1 MSDLSLTNGSS
12 KFAKFFDAV
21 ILSRPWLIILL
32 LTALTV
38 VAGYHAQNYKVDASA
53 DALVLEGDKDLEFF
67 REVGKR
73 YAAEEYFIIA
83 YQPKDY
89 LFADNTLSLLAKLIE
104 DLQQV
109 DGVSSVMSVL
119 DVPLLYSPKASISD
133 LVSGIKTLREGN
145 VDKTLVDAEFRD
157 SPIYKQLLSSTDGKT
172 TAIQVNLHRN
182 VKYSELLDT
191 RDELRALDA
200 KGELSADSAIELL
213 EAEQQFKDYATLSAE
228 RQHLLVEKV
237 RQVID
242 GHRADAEEIFL
253 GGVPMIASDMV
264 SFVKSD
270 LQTFGIGI
278 LLFIVVVLTVIFRS
292 LRWVFLPFLVCI
304 LTNVFMMGLLG
315 WLDWRM
321 TVISSNF
328 VALLLIITLAI
339 AVHLVVR
346 YRELQLL
353 HPSAS
358 QRELALATVGVM
370 LRPCLYT
377 GLTTIVAFMSLV
389 VSGIRP
395 VIDFGW
401 MMTIGVIVALLTTF
415 IVVPLGMMLGKPPKP
430 DSSPE
435 NPADGSSVQGS
446 AFTLRFASVTEK
458 FGAVILAVAGL
469 ILVFSISGLTQLKVE
484 NRFIDYFDE
493 STEIYRGMEL
503 VDSELGGTIPLEII
517 LFPAAKNVDAIDG
530 EDEFDND
537 FAAGDEVDEFDD
549 GFDDGFDDEFGD
561 SADGSSEEISTWFTL
576 AGLNEIER
584 IHDHIEG
591 LAETGKTLSL
601 ATMYKVAK
609 DLLGNGIDDIQL
621 ALAYRKLPPAIKE
634 VMIDPY
640 LSDQTD
646 EARITV
652 RVKETSRTLNRAEL
666 LKDLN
671 SFMQDEMGYTE
682 DRYRFTG
689 MLVLYNNMLQS
700 LFVSQILTLGMV
712 FIAITFMLIILF
724 QSLKLALIG
733 IIPNLMAAL
742 LVLGGMG
749 WAGVPLDM
757 MTITIAA
764 ISIGIGVDNTI
775 HYVHRFKKEFQL
787 DNNYIATMYRCH
799 GSIGRA
805 MYYTSITIIFGFS
818 ILALSNFKPS
828 IYFGLLT
835 GVAMLSAL
843 LGSLLLLPK
852 LLLLFKPLGK
862 AAE

>member
-1 MSDLSLTNGSS
+1 
-12 KFAKFFDAV
+12 
-21 ILSRPWLIILL
+21 
-32 LTALTV
+32 
-38 VAGYHAQNYKVDASA
+38 
-53 DALVLEGDKDLEFF
+53 
-67 REVGKR
+67 
-73 YAAEEYFIIA
+73 
-83 YQPKDY
+83 
-89 LFADNTLSLLAKLIE
+89 
-104 DLQQV
+104 
-109 DGVSSVMSVL
+109 
-119 DVPLLYSPKASISD
+119 
-133 LVSGIKTLREGN
+133 
-145 VDKTLVDAEFRD
+145 
-157 SPIYKQLLSSTDGKT
+157 
-172 TAIQVNLHRN
+172 
-182 VKYSELLDT
+182 
-191 RDELRALDA
+191 
-200 KGELSADSAIELL
+200 
-213 EAEQQFKDYATLSAE
+213 
-228 RQHLLVEKV
+228 
-237 RQVID
+237 
-242 GHRADAEEIFL
+242 
-253 GGVPMIASDMV
+253 
-264 SFVKSD
+264 
-270 LQTFGIGI
+270 
-278 LLFIVVVLTVIFRS
+278 
-292 LRWVFLPFLVCI
+292 
-304 LTNVFMMGLLG
+304 MGLLG

-328 VALLLIITLAI
+328 VALLLIITLAK

-446 AFTLRFASVTEK
+446 ALTLRFASVTEK

-549 GFDDGFDDEFGD
+549 SFDDGFDDEFGD
-561 SADGSSEEISTWFTL
+561 DSDGSSEEISTWFTL

-671 SFMQDEMGYTE
+671 SFMQEDMGYTE

-689 MLVLYNNMLQS
+689 MLVLYNNMLQC

>member
-1 MSDLSLTNGSS
+1 MSELSTADNLTG
-12 KFAKFFDAV
+12 FAKWYDTI
-21 ILSRPWLIILL
+21 ILSRPWLLIFLL
-32 LTALTV
+32 AALTV
-38 VAGYHAQNYKVDASA
+38 FAALQAQKTKVDASA
-53 DALVLEGDKDLEFF
+53 DALVLEGDEDLEFF

-83 YQPKDY
+83 YQPKAY
-89 LFADNTLSLLAKLIE
+89 LFADQTLEKLRLLVA

-109 DGVSSVMSVL
+109 EGVSSVMSIL
-119 DVPLLYSPKASISD
+119 DVPLLYSPKLSISD
-133 LVSGIKTLREGN
+133 LSSTIKTLRDGD
-145 VDKTLVDAEFRD
+145 VDTAMVDAEFRE
-157 SPIYKQLLSSTDGKT
+157 SPIYRQLLSSADGKT
-172 TAIQVNLHRN
+172 TALQVNLHRDQR
-182 VKYSELLDT
+182 YSELLDK
-191 RDELRALDA
+191 RDLLREQADSE
-200 KGELSADSAIELL
+200 KLSAEQRLALSA
-213 EAEQQFKDYATLSAE
+213 AEQQFKDYATMAAE
-228 RQHLLVEKV
+228 RQQQRVKDV
-237 RQVID
+237 RQTLD
-242 GHRADAEEIFL
+242 KHRLDANEIFL

-278 LLFIVVVLTVIFRS
+278 LLFVIVVLTLIFRAA
-292 LRWVFLPFLVCI
+292 RWVFLPFLVCI
-304 LTNVFMMGLLG
+304 LTNIFMLG
-315 WLDWRM
+315 ILGGLDWRM

-346 YRELQLL
+346 YRELQVQFPQSNQ
-353 HPSAS
+353 HD
-358 QRELALATVGVM
+358 LALATVSAM

-401 MMTIGVIVALLTTF
+401 MMTVGVLVALLTTF
-415 IVVPLGMMLGKPPKP
+415 IVVPIGMLLGKPPKP
-430 DSSPE
+430 DASSAST
-435 NPADGSSVQGS
+435 ADAGV
-446 AFTLRFASVTEK
+446 FTLRFARITEHHG
-458 FGAVILAVAGL
+458 GAILATAGA
-469 ILVFSISGLTQLKVE
+469 ILLFSISGLTQLKVE

-503 VDSELGGTIPLEII
+503 VDSELGGTIPLDIV
-517 LFPAAKNVDAIDG
+517 LYPKAVDADAIDNSLDG
-530 EDEFDND
+530 F
-537 FAAGDEVDEFDD
+537 VDEFDD
-549 GFDDGFDDEFGD
+549 EFEDDFAASEDDEF
-561 SADGSSEEISTWFTL
+561 ADDFDNGGSSGAANSRWFTI

-584 IHDHIEG
+584 VHDHIDG
-591 LAETGKTLSL
+591 LSETGKVLSL
-601 ATMYKVAK
+601 ATLYKVAG
-609 DLLGNGIDDIQL
+609 DLLGGGIDDIQL
-621 ALAYRKLPPAIKE
+621 TLAFRSLPPVIKD
-634 VMIDPY
+634 VMVDPY
-640 LSDQTD
+640 LHVDTD

-652 RVKETSRTLNRAEL
+652 RVKETSRTLNRAQL
-666 LKDLN
+666 LEDLH
-671 SFMQDEMGYTE
+671 SFMQNEMGYSE

-712 FIAITFMLIILF
+712 FLAITAMLVVLF
-724 QSLKLALIG
+724 RSFKLAFIG
-733 IIPNLMAAL
+733 IVPNLMAAL

-749 WAGVPLDM
+749 WAAVPLDM

-775 HYVHRFKKEFQL
+775 HYVHRFKTEFQT
-787 DNNYIATMYRCH
+787 DGNYIATMYRCH

-852 LLLLFKPLGK
+852 LLLLFKPLGQPVFD
-862 AAE
+862 ERV